1 MTCITRLAIAIL
13 AIFAG
18 LATAGAAAVPDVVVV
33 LEVQGA
39 IGPATVDYIRRGL
52 DKAAKQHAL
61 LVVLQLDTPGGL
73 DVSMREIIKDII
85 ASPLPVATYVA
96 PQGARAARDRK
107 SVV

>member
-1 MTCITRLAIAIL
+1 MCISRLALSIL
-13 AIFAG
+13 AIVAG
-18 LATAGAAAVPDVVVV
+18 LTAAVAAVPDAVVV

-73 DVSMREIIKDII
+73 DCCR
-85 ASPLPVATYVA
+85 
-96 PQGARAARDRK
+96 
-107 SVV
+107 